1 MSQPPSPSRAPSAAS
16 HHSDY
21 KPEPDH
27 AHDKETNHQPRRGRS
42 LSLSSDEPRRG
53 SRSRGRAAHH
63 PSRTSKT
70 VREPWKSARGKL
82 GECGSRSQR
91 KGAGSGGWP
100 RRRRRARTRRQSVC
114 GWIWTWT
121 SRL

>member
-91 KGAGSGGWP
+91 KGQGAAGGREEGEEQGQEGN
-100 RRRRRARTRRQSVC
+100 QSAV
-114 GWIWTWT
+114 GYGPGH
-121 SRL
+121 RG